1 MIVDLLEEM
10 CLLRVLVVHLQ
21 ELTRQPQLPLVR
33 TIGIIK
39 SLEALSL
46 IDVREQV
53 TIIVSAK
60 SHIPLSESDGLRR
73 SLISHIFNKCQ
84 ETGVLGF
91 WGDRKSTRLN
101 SSH

>member
-1 MIVDLLEEM
+1 MIVELLEEM
-10 CLLRVLVVHLQ
+10 RLLRVLVVHLQ

-60 SHIPLSESDGLRR
+60 SHIALSEGDGLRR
-73 SLISHIFNKCQ
+73 SLISHILINC
-84 ETGVLGF
+84 
-91 WGDRKSTRLN
+91 
-101 SSH
+101 